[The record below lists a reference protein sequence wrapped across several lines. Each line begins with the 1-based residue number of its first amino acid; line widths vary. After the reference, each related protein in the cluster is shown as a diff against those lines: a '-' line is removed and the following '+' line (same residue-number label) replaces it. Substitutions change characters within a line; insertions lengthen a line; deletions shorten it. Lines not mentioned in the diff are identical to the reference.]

1 MARAANTNVSD
12 AQESSSHLLA
22 INAAL
27 LLRGLLSAFAT
38 IYSTHACRALYARLQ
53 TLESDQW
60 YLQEDYGR
68 LVLEQSTQAS
78 HYRVE
83 SIARGDL
90 GMTEPDL
97 GQYKVVAK

>member
-1 MARAANTNVSD
+1 MNLPGVNTV
-12 AQESSSHLLA
+12 LLA
-22 INAAL
+22 L
-27 LLRGLLSAFAT
+27 VMLSSFAT

-53 TLESDQW
+53 ELESDQW

-97 GQYKVVAK
+97 AQFKVVSK

>member
-1 MARAANTNVSD
+1 MAKTANNSASD
-12 AQESSSHLLA
+12 MQGSHLNLPAVNTVLLA
-22 INAAL
+22 L
-27 LLRGLLSAFAT
+27 VVLSAFAT
-38 IYSTHACRALYARLQ
+38 IYSTHACRALYKQLQ
-53 TLESDQW
+53 VLESAQW

-97 GQYKVVAK
+97 ARFRVVQK

>member
-1 MARAANTNVSD
+1 MQVSRRNLPVVT
-12 AQESSSHLLA
+12 AVLLA
-22 INAAL
+22 L
-27 LLRGLLSAFAT
+27 VLFSAFAT
-38 IYSTHACRALYARLQ
+38 IFSTHACRALYARLQ
-53 TLESDQW
+53 ELESEQW

-97 GQYKVVAK
+97 AQFKVVPK